1 MLVKENNKPGSIL
14 QHLLSKVKK
23 LQMGAYDEEDYFKK
37 EAKRNVYLVKL
48 ASVPASKVHNNVQT

>member
-1 MLVKENNKPGSIL
+1 
-14 QHLLSKVKK
+14 
-23 LQMGAYDEEDYFKK
+23 MGAYDEEDYFKK

>member
-14 QHLLSKVKK
+14 QHLFINSE
-23 LQMGAYDEEDYFKK
+23 QMGAYDEEDYFKK
-37 EAKRNVYLVKL
+37 EAKQNVYLVKL